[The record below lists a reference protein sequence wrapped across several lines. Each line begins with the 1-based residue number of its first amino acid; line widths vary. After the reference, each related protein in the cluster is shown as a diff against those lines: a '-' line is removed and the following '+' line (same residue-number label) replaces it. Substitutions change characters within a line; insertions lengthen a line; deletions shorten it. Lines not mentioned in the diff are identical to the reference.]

1 MASIASGRLCA
12 RVVSPLTGYRMCLPS
27 GLVVLALVLLVLARA
42 AYAAETPPISISSVS
57 GSFMPNVENSGPF
70 TGTPT
75 TPVAF
80 TQEFPVINFNPP
92 VGTVPCTNKT
102 GVDITTRPFTDVVPQ
117 ADGSCKTVPAQGKNQ
132 QAGVGE
138 LTNFQAVFTGAFL
151 VTSSTR
157 VTFNFFSDDGWIL
170 SIGPSTAGA
179 QPAYASGPMLNFPK
193 AGPFTGFTVVGSY
206 NVVSA
211 ATQNNLVVS
220 FPASGTYPFEF
231 DYSDCCEG
239 KLAFTLTANGLPIP
253 ATTALTLDIR
263 GIANPAQVQGI
274 QHLEAVAGAGQ
285 AQQVELLVDDRSRGV
300 SKAPPFTFDWDAG
313 LETPG
318 KHKVVLRGTD
328 ASGGISDKEVT
339 VDVVA
344 AAPLAT
350 LGPVPVPVAVTTPV
364 TPAKEEGNPFAPLL
378 IAGAITLLLIVAVGC
393 FFLIRSSR
401 ETQAPAPEPV
411 AAAAAPVV
419 ADSTEFIGKESLQN
433 LTMVSVRR
441 PQLLPKAKLMV
452 KPDREIPLSRAAPTI
467 IGRDASLAAAVEDR
481 QVSRHH
487 AKITC
492 EGEEFWIED
501 LNSTNGTRVNGVPIE
516 KQKLANNDQI
526 GLGDAIVTFTLEPN

>member
-1 MASIASGRLCA
+1 MASIASGRLYA
-12 RVVSPLTGYRMCLPS
+12 RVVTPQTGYRLSLPL
-27 GLVVLALVLLVLARA
+27 GFVLLAALLLGLAPA
-42 AYAAETPPISISSVS
+42 AHGAETPPISISSVS

-70 TGTPT
+70 IATPT

-92 VGTVPCTNKT
+92 VGTVPCSNKT
-102 GVDITTRPFTDVVPQ
+102 GVDITSRPFTDVVPQ
-117 ADGSCKTVPAQGKNQ
+117 ADGSCKTIPAQGKNQ

-138 LTNFQAVFTGAFL
+138 LTNFQAVFTGAFV
-151 VTSSTR
+151 VTSATR

-170 SIGPSTAGA
+170 SIGPSGTGA

-220 FPASGTYPFEF
+220 FPAGGTYPFEF

-239 KLAFTLTANGLPIP
+239 QLAFTLTANGLPIP
-253 ATTALTLDIR
+253 ATTVLTMDIR
-263 GIANPAQVQGI
+263 GIANPAQVQGL
-274 QHLEAVAGAGQ
+274 QHLEAVVTAGQ
-285 AQQVELLVDDRSRGV
+285 AQQVELFVDDRSRGV

-339 VDVVA
+339 LDIVA

-350 LGPVPVPVAVTTPV
+350 SGPAPVAAALPV
-364 TPAKEEGNPFAPLL
+364 TPAQEEGNPFAPLL
-378 IAGAITLLLIVAVGC
+378 ILGAITLLLIVGVGC
-393 FFLIRSSR
+393 FFLIRNSR
-401 ETQAPAPEPV
+401 ETPAAAPEPV
-411 AAAAAPVV
+411 AVAAAPVV
-419 ADSTEFIGKESLQN
+419 SDSTEFIGKESLQN

-441 PQLLPKAKLMV
+441 PQLLPKAKLML

-467 IGRDASLAAAVEDR
+467 LGRDVSLAAAVEDR

-516 KQKLANNDQI
+516 RQKLVNNDQI
-526 GLGDAIVTFTLEPN
+526 GLGDAIVTFTLESN

>member
-1 MASIASGRLCA
+1 
-12 RVVSPLTGYRMCLPS
+12 
-27 GLVVLALVLLVLARA
+27 
-42 AYAAETPPISISSVS
+42 
-57 GSFMPNVENSGPF
+57 
-70 TGTPT
+70 
-75 TPVAF
+75 
-80 TQEFPVINFNPP
+80 
-92 VGTVPCTNKT
+92 VPCSNKT
-102 GVDITTRPFTDVVPQ
+102 GVDISTRPFTNVAPQ
-117 ADGSCKTVPAQGKNQ
+117 PDGSCKTLPAQGKNQ
-132 QAGVGE
+132 QAGVGD

-151 VTSSTR
+151 VTSPSR

-170 SIGPSTAGA
+170 SLGPNSTGA
-179 QPAYASGPMLNFPK
+179 QPAYVSGPMLNFPK
-193 AGPFTGFTVVGSY
+193 AGPFTGFTIVGSY

-211 ATQNNLVVS
+211 ATQNNLVVN
-220 FPASGTYPFEF
+220 FPAGGTYPFEF

-239 KLAFTLTANGLPIP
+239 QLAFTVNANGLPIP

-263 GIANPAQVQGI
+263 GIANPAQVQGL
-274 QHLEAVAGAGQ
+274 QHLEAVVGSGQ
-285 AQQVELLVDDRSRGV
+285 AKQVELLVDDRSRGV

-318 KHKVVLRGTD
+318 KHRVVLRATD
-328 ASGGISDKEVT
+328 ASGSIAEKEVSL
-339 VDVVA
+339 DVVA
-344 AAPLAT
+344 AAPLPT
-350 LGPVPVPVAVTTPV
+350 FGPVPVAVTTPLT
-364 TPAKEEGNPFAPLL
+364 TPAQEGNRFAPLL

-393 FFLIRSSR
+393 FFLIRRLR
-401 ETQAPAPEPV
+401 ETPARAPEPV
-411 AAAAAPVV
+411 AVAAAPVV
-419 ADSTEFIGKESLQN
+419 SDSTEFIGKESLQN

-452 KPDREIPLSRAAPTI
+452 RPDREIPLSRAAPTI

-526 GLGDAIVTFTLEPN
+526 GLGDAIVTFTLESN

>member
-1 MASIASGRLCA
+1 MASIASGRLFA
-12 RVVSPLTGYRMCLPS
+12 RVFTPLTGYRTSLS
-27 GLVVLALVLLVLARA
+27 FGLVVLVVAILVSAPA
-42 AYAAETPPISISSVS
+42 AHGAEPPAISISSVS

-70 TGTPT
+70 IATPT

-102 GVDITTRPFTDVVPQ
+102 GVDITTRPFTNVVPQ
-117 ADGSCKTVPAQGKNQ
+117 LDGSCKTLPAQGKNQ
-132 QAGVGE
+132 QAGAGE

-151 VTSSTR
+151 VTSATR

-170 SIGPSTAGA
+170 SLGPNSTGG

-193 AGPFTGFTVVGSY
+193 AGPFTGFIVVGSY

-220 FPASGTYPFEF
+220 FPAGGTYPFEF

-239 KLAFTLTANGLPIP
+239 QLAFTLTANGLPIP
-253 ATTALTLDIR
+253 ATTALTLDVR
-263 GIANPAQVQGI
+263 GIANAAQVQGT
-274 QHLEAVAGAGQ
+274 QHVEVVVGSGQ
-285 AQQVELLVDDRSRGV
+285 AQQVELLVDDRSRAI
-300 SKAPPFTFDWDAG
+300 SKTPPFTFDWDAG

-318 KHKVVLRGTD
+318 KHKVTVRGTD
-328 ASGGISDKEVT
+328 ASGGSATKEVT
-339 VDVVA
+339 LDVVA
-344 AAPLAT
+344 AAPLPT
-350 LGPVPVPVAVTTPV
+350 LGPVSVVAPVAAATPV
-364 TPAKEEGNPFAPLL
+364 QEGNPFAPLF

-393 FFLIRSSR
+393 FFLIRGAR
-401 ETQAPAPEPV
+401 DTPAAAPAPV
-411 AAAAAPVV
+411 AAAAAPAVS
-419 ADSTEFIGKESLQN
+419 DSTEFIGKESLQN

-492 EGEEFWIED
+492 RSEEHT
-501 LNSTNGTRVNGVPIE
+501 S
-516 KQKLANNDQI
+516 
-526 GLGDAIVTFTLEPN
+526 

>member
-1 MASIASGRLCA
+1 MASIVSGRLYA
-12 RVVSPLTGYRMCLPS
+12 RVATPLTGYRPSLPF
-27 GLVVLALVLLVLARA
+27 GLVVLAVLLLVGAPA
-42 AYAAETPPISISSVS
+42 AHGAETPAISISSVS
-57 GSFMPNVENSGPF
+57 GSFMPNAQNSGPF
-70 TGTPT
+70 IGTPT

-102 GVDITTRPFTDVVPQ
+102 GVDVNTRPFSNVVPQ
-117 ADGSCKTVPAQGKNQ
+117 PDGSCKTVPAQGKNQ

-151 VTSSTR
+151 VTSASR

-170 SIGPSTAGA
+170 SLGPNSAGA
-179 QPAYASGPMLNFPK
+179 QPSYVSGPMLNFPK

-220 FPASGTYPFEF
+220 FPAGGTYPFEF

-239 KLAFTLTANGLPIP
+239 QLAFTVNANGLPIP
-253 ATTALTLDIR
+253 ATAALTLDIR
-263 GIANPAQVQGI
+263 GIANLAQVQGI
-274 QHLEAVAGAGQ
+274 QHVEAVVASGQ
-285 AQQVELLVDDRSRGV
+285 ALQVELLVDDRSRGV

-313 LETPG
+313 PETPG
-318 KHKVVLRGTD
+318 KHKVVLRATD
-328 ASGGISDKEVT
+328 ASGGVVDKEVT
-339 VDVVA
+339 LDVVA
-344 AAPLAT
+344 AAPLPT
-350 LGPVPVPVAVTTPV
+350 FGPVPVVAPV
-364 TPAKEEGNPFAPLL
+364 TAATPAQEGNPLAPLL
-378 IAGAITLLLIVAVGC
+378 IAGAITLLLLVGVGC

-401 ETQAPAPEPV
+401 ETQGPAPAPVAV
-411 AAAAAPVV
+411 AAAPAVS
-419 ADSTEFIGKESLQN
+419 DSTEFIGKESLQN

-467 IGRDASLAAAVEDR
+467 LGRDASLAAAVEDR

-516 KQKLANNDQI
+516 RQKLANNDQI

>member
-1 MASIASGRLCA
+1 MASIASGRLYACVA
-12 RVVSPLTGYRMCLPS
+12 TPLRRYRASLPV
-27 GLVVLALVLLVLARA
+27 GLIVLALVFLARA
-42 AYAAETPPISISSVS
+42 PAVQGAEPPAISISSVS
-57 GSFMPNVENSGPF
+57 GSFLPNVDNSGPF
-70 TGTPT
+70 NATPT

-102 GVDITTRPFTDVVPQ
+102 GVDITTRPFTNVVPQ
-117 ADGSCKTVPAQGKNQ
+117 PDGSCKTLPAQGKNQ
-132 QAGVGE
+132 QAAVGE

-151 VTSSTR
+151 VTSASR

-170 SIGPSTAGA
+170 SLGPSSAGA

-193 AGPFTGFTVVGSY
+193 AGPFTGFTIVGSY

-220 FPASGTYPFEF
+220 FPAGGIYPFEL

-239 KLAFTLTANGLPIP
+239 QLAFTLTANGLPIP
-253 ATTALTLDIR
+253 ATMALTLDMR
-263 GIANPAQVQGI
+263 GLTNAAQVQGI
-274 QHLEAVAGAGQ
+274 QHLEAVVASGQ
-285 AQQVELLVDDRSRGV
+285 AQQVELLVDDRSRAV
-300 SKAPPFTFDWDAG
+300 SKTAPFTFDWDAG

-318 KHKVVLRGTD
+318 KHKVTLRGTD
-328 ASGGISDKEVT
+328 ASGGIADKEAT
-339 VDVVA
+339 LDVVA
-344 AAPLAT
+344 AAPLPT
-350 LGPVPVPVAVTTPV
+350 FGPPLIASAPPTTVPS
-364 TPAKEEGNPFAPLL
+364 EENPLSPLL
-378 IAGAITLLLIVAVGC
+378 IAASITLLLIVGVGC
-393 FFLIRSSR
+393 FFLIRGSR
-401 ETQAPAPEPV
+401 ESPARAPAP
-411 AAAAAPVV
+411 AAAAAAVPVV
-419 ADSTEFIGKESLQN
+419 SDSTEFIGKEQLRD

-516 KQKLANNDQI
+516 RQKLVNNDQI
-526 GLGDAIVTFTLEPN
+526 GLGEAIVTFTLEPN

>member
-1 MASIASGRLCA
+1 MASTVSGRLYA
-12 RVVSPLTGYRMCLPS
+12 RVFTPLTDHRTSLS
-27 GLVVLALVLLVLARA
+27 FGLVVLAVAILVA
-42 AYAAETPPISISSVS
+42 APAAHGAEPPVISISSVS

-102 GVDITTRPFTDVVPQ
+102 GVDITTRPFTNVVPQ
-117 ADGSCKTVPAQGKNQ
+117 PDGSCKTLPAQGKNQ

-151 VTSSTR
+151 VTSASR

-170 SIGPSTAGA
+170 SLGPSASGA
-179 QPAYASGPMLNFPK
+179 QPVYISGPMLNFPK
-193 AGPFTGFTVVGSY
+193 AGPFTGFSIVGSY

-220 FPASGTYPFEF
+220 FPAGGTYPFEF

-239 KLAFTLTANGLPIP
+239 QLAFTVNANGLPIP
-253 ATTALTLDIR
+253 ATAALSVDIR
-263 GIANPAQVQGI
+263 GIANPAQVQGL
-274 QHLEAVAGAGQ
+274 QHIEAVVAAGQ
-285 AQQVELLVDDRSRGV
+285 AQQVELLIDDRSRGI
-300 SKAPPFTFDWDAG
+300 SKAPPYTFDWDAG
-313 LETPG
+313 LEPPG
-318 KHKVVLRGTD
+318 KHKVVLRAIDATGGT
-328 ASGGISDKEVT
+328 ATKEMT
-339 VDVVA
+339 LDVVA
-344 AAPLAT
+344 AAPLPT
-350 LGPVPVPVAVTTPV
+350 LGPVPVAAPVAAVTPV
-364 TPAKEEGNPFAPLL
+364 QEGNPFAPLL
-378 IAGAITLLLIVAVGC
+378 IAGAITLLLIVGVGC
-393 FFLIRSSR
+393 FFLIRSLR
-401 ETQAPAPEPV
+401 ETRAPEPATV
-411 AAAAAPVV
+411 AVAAAAPV
-419 ADSTEFIGKESLQN
+419 ASDSTEFIGKESLQN

-441 PQLLPKAKLMV
+441 PQLLPKAKLML

-467 IGRDASLAAAVEDR
+467 LGRDASLAAAVEDR

-501 LNSTNGTRVNGVPIE
+501 LNSTNGTRVNGVPVE
-516 KQKLANNDQI
+516 RQKLVNNDQI
-526 GLGDAIVTFTLEPN
+526 GLGDAIVTFSLEPN

>member
-1 MASIASGRLCA
+1 MASIVSGRLYA
-12 RVVSPLTGYRMCLPS
+12 RVAAPLTGYRPSLPF
-27 GLVVLALVLLVLARA
+27 GLVVLAVLLLVGAPA
-42 AYAAETPPISISSVS
+42 AHGAETPAISISSVS
-57 GSFMPNVENSGPF
+57 GSFMPNAQNSGPF
-70 TGTPT
+70 IGTPT

-102 GVDITTRPFTDVVPQ
+102 GVDVNTRPFSNVVPQ
-117 ADGSCKTVPAQGKNQ
+117 PDGSCKTVPAQGKNQ

-151 VTSSTR
+151 VTSANR

-170 SIGPSTAGA
+170 SLGPNSAGA
-179 QPAYASGPMLNFPK
+179 QPSYVSGPMLNFPK

-220 FPASGTYPFEF
+220 FTVN
-231 DYSDCCEG
+231 
-239 KLAFTLTANGLPIP
+239 ANGLPIP
-253 ATTALTLDIR
+253 ATAALTVDIR

-274 QHLEAVAGAGQ
+274 QHVEAVVASGQ
-285 AQQVELLVDDRSRGV
+285 ALQVELLVDDRSRGV

-313 LETPG
+313 PETPG
-318 KHKVVLRGTD
+318 KHKVVLRATD
-328 ASGGISDKEVT
+328 ASGGVVDKEVT
-339 VDVVA
+339 LDVVA
-344 AAPLAT
+344 AAPLPT
-350 LGPVPVPVAVTTPV
+350 FGPVPVVAPV
-364 TPAKEEGNPFAPLL
+364 TAATPAQEGNPFAPLL
-378 IAGAITLLLIVAVGC
+378 IAGAITLLLLVGVGC

-401 ETQAPAPEPV
+401 ETQGPAPAPVAV
-411 AAAAAPVV
+411 AAAPAVS
-419 ADSTEFIGKESLQN
+419 DSTEFIGKESLQN

-467 IGRDASLAAAVEDR
+467 LGRDASLAAAVEDR

-516 KQKLANNDQI
+516 RQKLANNDQI